1 MHALVYWMLFSFFFC
16 FTPRVPSIYTRNFH
30 KFDKF
35 TLALPPQVACSTE
48 GASFL
53 LEAGVVDR
61 LTESEGMARAS
72 QIATE
77 ATKLGALGVA
87 NGGDVSALSFG
98 AAVVTSK
105 VLIVESMWRPITT
118 VGCSHN
124 K

>member
-1 MHALVYWMLFSFFFC
+1 M
-16 FTPRVPSIYTRNFH
+16 
-30 KFDKF
+30 
-35 TLALPPQVACSTE
+35 
-48 GASFL
+48 
-53 LEAGVVDR
+53 VDR

-98 AAVVTSK
+98 AAVATSK

-118 VGCSHN
+118 LWDVRVLN
-124 K
+124 ET